1 MTWTAH
7 TTVAAVI
14 EARGRFLMV
23 EEHTESG
30 LVVVNLDH
38 E

>member
-7 TTVAAVI
+7 APVAAVI

-23 EEHTESG
+23 EERTESG
-30 LVVVNLDH
+30 LVVVNLGY